1 MKQSKA
7 EVIATHIYIINV
19 LEMNITHIANYIYT
33 TNRMNDF
40 NNLSHN
46 EVIHVSKVYQN
57 VSIFQK

>member
-7 EVIATHIYIINV
+7 EVIATHIYNINV
-19 LEMNITHIANYIYT
+19 LEMNITHISNYIYT